1 MSLWPYSCLLGQ
13 QTTVFSVLTPST
25 RSTALPGRPCPH
37 QATKSCSPTPKFL
50 RLLFCPRATWGPCE
64 YAVLI
69 SEQHRETFKPT
80 GGNCLYLIIMYI
92 HMHLVMFP
100 ATNNIDSLDT
110 PFTTDP
116 PVVKAV
122 AKQKCVFVCARSPS
136 AVGFPCMSSR
146 ASCYRR
152 PLVAWSL

>member
-1 MSLWPYSCLLGQ
+1 M
-13 QTTVFSVLTPST
+13 
-25 RSTALPGRPCPH
+25 
-37 QATKSCSPTPKFL
+37 
-50 RLLFCPRATWGPCE
+50 
-64 YAVLI
+64 LI

-80 GGNCLYLIIMYI
+80 GGNCLCLIIMYI

-136 AVGFPCMSSR
+136 AMGFPCMSSR
-146 ASCYRR
+146 ARVTGGLWSRGACNGALGSVLQARR
-152 PLVAWSL
+152 